1 MPSKFDTLNESYY
14 IPLPRIV
21 CVLSKLIYSMSIE
34 LHAISSHY
42 LSITNAQKVKFMATM
57 CDGSSGG
64 HRILSGMS
72 QEFSQMRK
80 NVSQWRLEKKRMA
93 NRTLSLISNRRRL
106 SWKSFLFFKILPQI
120 SVLSLQSIIFQRT
133 VKSLDSEVRL
143 FSTPQLHYWRNEA
156 VCIHLQRNLTF
167 LCLSFHVYKIAITT
181 VPATQYCQRIK

>member
-1 MPSKFDTLNESYY
+1 MLKEITMKILMPSKFDTFNESYY

-72 QEFSQMRK
+72 
-80 NVSQWRLEKKRMA
+80 
-93 NRTLSLISNRRRL
+93 
-106 SWKSFLFFKILPQI
+106 
-120 SVLSLQSIIFQRT
+120 
-133 VKSLDSEVRL
+133 
-143 FSTPQLHYWRNEA
+143 
-156 VCIHLQRNLTF
+156 
-167 LCLSFHVYKIAITT
+167 
-181 VPATQYCQRIK
+181 